1 MPQIAT
7 ALLESCPRAIVGTGR
22 KSIVITLINK
32 MLVID
37 KLMRNRFGVILPVG
51 GDMHDSP
58 AFEAAPTQFAKL
70 LVHNTSFVMTF
81 LVPGV
86 REKQ

>member
-1 MPQIAT
+1 MSQIAT

-22 KSIVITLINK
+22 ESIVITLINK
-32 MLVID
+32 MLVIE
-37 KLMRNRFGVILPVG
+37 KLKRNRFGVILPVG

-58 AFEAAPTQFAKL
+58 AFEATPTQFAKL
-70 LVHNTSFVMTF
+70 LIHNASFVMTL

-86 REKQ
+86 RKK